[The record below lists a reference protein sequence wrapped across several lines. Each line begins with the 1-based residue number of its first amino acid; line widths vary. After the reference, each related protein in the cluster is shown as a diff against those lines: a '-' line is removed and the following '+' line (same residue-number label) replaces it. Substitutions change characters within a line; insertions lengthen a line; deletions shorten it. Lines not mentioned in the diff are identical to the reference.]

1 VADKPQQKSYSMTLE
16 PLSADAPSAPA
27 PSAFGDAF
35 GKAVR
40 ETEK

>member
-1 VADKPQQKSYSMTLE
+1 MTLQ
-16 PLSADAPSAPA
+16 PLNPDAPSAPA